1 MSVARRISGAG
12 TGTGTGTMLAAALAF
27 AGCGDGG
34 VGGEGACPDEP
45 GVICTWAGT
54 GKLGFNLDGKPL
66 AESNLY
72 WPADLT
78 FDTSGPDAHTYLVDF
93 NNHRVREV
101 LEDGTLETVI
111 GTDFVGD
118 GPEDLSDLTEAGAL
132 GTEVHLNHPT
142 QIVPMPDGQPLLVA
156 WHNHKLRRFDPESG
170 MVNVICGRGA
180 GYGGDGGPL
189 AMALLNQPSQ
199 LASAQDGT
207 LYILDQRN
215 QVIRVVDPDGVI
227 DTLAGTP
234 QMTGY
239 DGDSGS
245 VDTALFNFPKG
256 SNPPPGGGLAVG
268 DGVLYVADT
277 LNHRIRRIALE
288 EGTIETI
295 AGTGEAGY
303 AGDDGPATEAKLNN
317 PRKLTLG
324 PDGRLYVGD
333 ELNHRIRAI
342 DLESGEIS
350 TVVGTGEAGFGGDGE
365 LATEAA
371 LNRPVGVSFDAAG
384 AMYVLDTYNSRVR
397 RVGAAE

>member
-1 MSVARRISGAG
+1 MSGAG
-12 TGTGTGTMLAAALAF
+12 TGAGAVLLAALAF

-34 VGGEGACPDEP
+34 ATGKGECPDEP

-54 GKLGFNLDGKPL
+54 GKLGFNLDGKPI

-72 WPADLT
+72 WPVDLT
-78 FDTSGPDAHTYLVDF
+78 FDPSGRTYLIDW

-101 LEDGTLETVI
+101 LEDGTFQTVI

-118 GPEDLSDLTEAGAL
+118 GPEDLSDLTEAGAP
-132 GTEVHLNHPT
+132 GTEVTLNHPT
-142 QIVPMPDGQPLLVA
+142 QLVPMPDGHLLLVA
-156 WHNHKLRRFDPESG
+156 WHNHKLRRFDPDTG

-199 LASAQDGT
+199 LAATEDGT

-215 QVIRVVDPDGVI
+215 ELIRVVDPDGII
-227 DTLAGTP
+227 DTLAGTL

-245 VDTALFNFPKG
+245 ADTALFNFPKG

-268 DGVLYVADT
+268 DGVLYVSDT
-277 LNHRIRRIALE
+277 LNHRIRRIDLAA
-288 EGTIETI
+288 GTIETI

-303 AGDDGPATEAKLNN
+303 GGDDGPAIEAKLDN

-333 ELNHRIRAI
+333 EHNNRIRAI
-342 DLESGEIS
+342 DLESGEIT
-350 TVVGTGEAGFGGDGE
+350 TVAGTGEEGFGGDGM

-371 LNRPVGVSFDAAG
+371 LNRPVGVSFDDAG